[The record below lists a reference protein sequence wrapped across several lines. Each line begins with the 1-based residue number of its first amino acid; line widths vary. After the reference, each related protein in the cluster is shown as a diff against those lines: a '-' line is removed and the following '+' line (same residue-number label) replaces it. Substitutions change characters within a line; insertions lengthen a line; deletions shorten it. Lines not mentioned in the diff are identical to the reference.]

1 MRFLLL
7 FHRSLYMQVRQTSSG
22 SSIQNSG
29 ALPREGEASQAGPR
43 PRMHSMQEGNSAAVS
58 SSMPTQATQAAQSAN
73 SQSTREVRALFRQT
87 PFENVR
93 QHDVQLF
100 DKAFN
105 SSGIDPHI
113 GSVSPIPQGFLPH
126 VDALGRATQDPN
138 IRQHFQ
144 NFLGRLDERNH
155 VISSGRQPDVPKTDG
170 KYFGSRE
177 HIQYGR
183 EVDQYLGIG
192 NPALAAML
200 NPSGGK
206 IGSGNDEVI
215 KLGNASYPL
224 IHHGQDHDARGYAHN
239 YHNAGPGYSTYAPG
253 NHYTGQVEGVLG
265 QIFNPSRPNG
275 PESEHR

>member
-206 IGSGNDEVI
+206 NRQRKRRSDQARKCFIPFDPSWPGSRRARLRAQLSQRRSGI
-215 KLGNASYPL
+215 QHLCARQPLHGPSGGGLGTDLQS
-224 IHHGQDHDARGYAHN
+224 
-239 YHNAGPGYSTYAPG
+239 
-253 NHYTGQVEGVLG
+253 VEAER
-265 QIFNPSRPNG
+265 S
-275 PESEHR
+275 